1 MSTELETP
9 SVAEPE
15 IPSVTEPE
23 VQQPEEGKAFC
34 PFKKLFAGKKDKPKK
49 TLKEEILSWV
59 YTLAAALVIVLVIRT
74 FFFEPIRVDGQ
85 SMCNTL
91 QNGDIVLVT
100 KPEYW
105 DGEYT
110 RGDVIICRY
119 PNRNEKTS
127 FSLGGSFE
135 LTFTNHTLFVKRLV
149 ALPGDTVEIR
159 SGVFYINGEM
169 VDESYI
175 DMKSKSRETM
185 RPYTLGADEYFVVG
199 DNRGNSNDSRRVGPI
214 SEDMIVGHVRCVM
227 WPLSNFGTVK

>member
-1 MSTELETP
+1 MSTEIEKQ
-9 SVAEPE
+9 
-15 IPSVTEPE
+15 SVTEEE
-23 VQQPEEGKAFC
+23 VQQPKAAC
-34 PFKKLFAGKKDKPKK
+34 PLKNLFKSKKDKPKK
-49 TLKEEILSWV
+49 TLKQEILSWV
-59 YTLAAALVIVLVIRT
+59 YTLAAALVIVIIIRT

-91 QNGDIVLVT
+91 QDGDVVLVT

-119 PNRNEKTS
+119 PNRNEKSS

-159 SGVFYINGEM
+159 NGIFYINGEM
-169 VDESYI
+169 VDESSI

-185 RPYTLGADEYFVVG
+185 LPYTLKDNEYFVVG

-227 WPLSNFGTVK
+227 WPLSNFGKVE

>member
-1 MSTELETP
+1 MSTEIEKQ
-9 SVAEPE
+9 
-15 IPSVTEPE
+15 SVTEEE
-23 VQQPEEGKAFC
+23 VQQPKAAC
-34 PFKKLFAGKKDKPKK
+34 PLKNLFKSKKDKPKK
-49 TLKEEILSWV
+49 TLKQEILSWV
-59 YTLAAALVIVLVIRT
+59 YTLAAALVIVIIIRT

-91 QNGDIVLVT
+91 QDGDVVLVT

-119 PNRNEKTS
+119 PNRNEKSS

-149 ALPGDTVEIR
+149 GLPGDKVEFR
-159 SGVFYINGEM
+159 SGVLYINDEM
-169 VDESYI
+169 VDESAIDVYI
-175 DMKSKSRETM
+175 PSSRSYGP
-185 RPYTLGADEYFVVG
+185 RTLGADEYFVVG
-199 DNRGNSNDSRRVGPI
+199 DNRGNSNDSRAVGPI
-214 SEDMIVGHVRCVM
+214 SEDMIVGHVSLVL